1 MKRGVPRNRTFLA
14 QIHQPGVDHLAH
26 RLDIVER
33 EGLVENAREVGDYM
47 LGCLQVSLGGHPF
60 VKEIRGLGLMAA
72 VEFGKP
78 GTLEPVGG
86 RPMAFTTSVSEHC
99 WERGA
104 IARAMWETMS
114 LAPPLCI
121 NRAELDEL
129 VDILTQSVH
138 DAAAEFPE
146 G

>member
-1 MKRGVPRNRTFLA
+1 
-14 QIHQPGVDHLAH
+14 
-26 RLDIVER
+26 
-33 EGLVENAREVGDYM
+33 M
-47 LGCLQVSLGGHPF
+47 LF
-60 VKEIRGLGLMAA
+60 AM
-72 VEFGKP
+72 
-78 GTLEPVGG
+78 
-86 RPMAFTTSVSEHC
+86 SVSEKC

-121 NRAELDEL
+121 NRTELDEL

-138 DAAAEFPE
+138 DAAEAYPE

>member
-1 MKRGVPRNRTFLA
+1 M
-14 QIHQPGVDHLAH
+14 
-26 RLDIVER
+26 
-33 EGLVENAREVGDYM
+33 
-47 LGCLQVSLGGHPF
+47 
-60 VKEIRGLGLMAA
+60 KEIRGLGLMVA
-72 VEFGKP
+72 VEFTKP

-86 RPMAFTTSVSEHC
+86 LPMAFTTSVSERC

-121 NRAELDEL
+121 NRSEVDEL
-129 VDILTQSVH
+129 VDILTLSVD
-138 DAAAEFPE
+138 DATAAFPE